1 MEQEQ
6 TLVLPLLAFIVPFM
20 TFATPTEDEWR
31 GWVRLWT
38 LELQIPHVL
47 FVRGPWLQGLEKA
60 LITGWVLPCELKAAL
75 HSLNTCKQLQKKE
88 DMSVEKSNICGI
100 KKEKVTENTL
110 RRAKTLTYR
119 LFVCFELI
127 YLLVLGLELLLLL
140 FNEVQLE
147 EENLTEAV
155 GLCVRVG
162 RGLPDVPPLTLR

>member
-1 MEQEQ
+1 MAVSLWRTVKIFLVFRMQKNVTSFSFNNVDKVWIDQIIQNIFSLYYVEQEQ

-88 DMSVEKSNICGI
+88 DMSVEKSNISGI
-100 KKEKVTENTL
+100 KKEKWQ
-110 RRAKTLTYR
+110 KTH
-119 LFVCFELI
+119 
-127 YLLVLGLELLLLL
+127 
-140 FNEVQLE
+140 
-147 EENLTEAV
+147 
-155 GLCVRVG
+155 
-162 RGLPDVPPLTLR
+162 